1 MNNVI
6 ITLLNDIYEKNFG
19 KLFMFNMHKQ
29 MKSAHHMQKVWFD
42 RRCVFLL

>member
-6 ITLLNDIYEKNFG
+6 ITALNDIYEKNFG
-19 KLFMFNMHKQ
+19 KLFVFLHKQ

>member
-6 ITLLNDIYEKNFG
+6 ITSLNDIYEKNFG
-19 KLFMFNMHKQ
+19 KLMFMHKQ
-29 MKSAHHMQKVWFD
+29 MKSAHHTQKVWFD